1 MIQLVP
7 DFSIFVRHAVQNDA
21 AVLARH
27 LTLSE
32 QEATQYRGSVLATSN
47 EVAQTVT
54 LVAGVGTT
62 VMGSLVATAASTTE
76 WSINSVFVEAAS
88 RDIGIGD
95 ALVLECIRELQQRNA
110 TWLQSSALPGD
121 RAMKN
126 LFERHGLVAQT
137 IIVGKK
143 L

>member
-1 MIQLVP
+1 MP
-7 DFSIFVRHAVQNDA
+7 DLSIFVRHAGQEDA
-21 AVLARH
+21 AILASH
-27 LTLSE
+27 HSLSE
-32 QEATQYRGSVLATSN
+32 QEATQYRGSALSPSKEVTQTLA
-47 EVAQTVT
+47 

-62 VMGSLVATAASTTE
+62 VMGSLVASSVNAND
-76 WSINSVFVEAAS
+76 WSIDSVFVESAS

-95 ALVLECIRELQQRNA
+95 ALVLRCLRELRQRNA

-137 IIVGKK
+137 IIVGKT

>member
-1 MIQLVP
+1 VP
-7 DFSIFVRHAVQNDA
+7 DLSIFVRHAGQEDA
-21 AVLARH
+21 TAIARH
-27 LTLSE
+27 HTLSK
-32 QEATQYRGSVLATSN
+32 QEAEQYRGSALATTHQI
-47 EVAQTVT
+47 VQTLS
-54 LVAGVGTT
+54 LVAGIGTT
-62 VMGSLVATAASTTE
+62 VMGSLVASTANTTE
-76 WSINSVFVEAAS
+76 WSIDSVYVDSDS

-95 ALVLECIRELQQRNA
+95 ALLLECLRELRQRNA

-126 LFERHGLVAQT
+126 LFERQGLVAQT